1 MAGVYEY
8 LELTVN
14 VPLPGSLLHCFAD
27 ELTMLKEVVAGII
40 ALLERMGSSHEKDV
54 GRGVEEPIH
63 VLPDE
68 FIGHWTAYA
77 EAMDMAVQIN
87 MSSSR

>member
-14 VPLPGSLLHCFAD
+14 VPLPESLLLCFAD
-27 ELTMLKEVVAGII
+27 ELSMLNEVVAGII
-40 ALLERMGSSHEKDV
+40 ALLKRMGSSHEKDV
-54 GRGVEEPIH
+54 GRGVEEPTY

-68 FIGHWTAYA
+68 FPGHWNAYVK
-77 EAMDMAVQIN
+77 AMDMAVQIN
-87 MSSSR
+87 MSR